1 MSANRTE
8 LVGGPQLTRA
18 LRKAG
23 AAGPRLVVGALY
35 REGEAIMTQAKQ
47 RTPVL
52 TGALRASG
60 QVRPPDVS
68 GSVVEVTLGFGNSA
82 VGYAIYVHENL
93 MARHP
98 VGEAKYLERPL
109 LEAVRGMEGRLA
121 AAVGRELAR
130 AAR

>member
-8 LVGGPQLTRA
+8 LVGGPRLTAA
-18 LRKAG
+18 LRRAG
-23 AAGPRLVVGALY
+23 TLGPAFVGRALY
-35 REGEAIMTQAKQ
+35 REAETIMTEAKL
-47 RTPVL
+47 RTPVD

-60 QVRPPDVS
+60 QVTPP
-68 GSVVEVTLGFGNSA
+68 SVTGTHVTITLGFGNNA

-93 MARHP
+93 TARHP

-109 LEAVRGMEGRLA
+109 LEAVRGMEQRLA
-121 AAVGRELAR
+121 GAVRTELAR